1 MKPQPKF
8 QSYQEIGYNT
18 IHRLTPVLI
27 FFIMPSNANN
37 ICLFF
42 TLPLGDWK
50 LYKIRMESLSYCDN
64 NINSQIIALSSINT
78 IKIRYPRFLTTAGR
92 HQEQIKEVI

>member
-8 QSYQEIGYNT
+8 QSYQEIGYDT

-27 FFIMPSNANN
+27 FFIMPSNAKN

-42 TLPLGDWK
+42 TLPLGD
-50 LYKIRMESLSYCDN
+50 LEALQDMN
-64 NINSQIIALSSINT
+64 GIA
-78 IKIRYPRFLTTAGR
+78 
-92 HQEQIKEVI
+92 V